1 VTQRKLPVWLS
12 VAKPS
17 KRTPWT
23 PLGKFPTAPGWV
35 VAVSVT
41 VPVIDYV
48 LFSGIPALS
57 LLVAV
62 TYPAWRRLKVT
73 PRQSALKAEPRSLRE
88 VNDLTH
94 HEN

>member
-1 VTQRKLPVWLS
+1 
-12 VAKPS
+12 
-17 KRTPWT
+17 
-23 PLGKFPTAPGWV
+23 
-35 VAVSVT
+35 VAVGREAVETHAVDAAGQVPDRSRMGHGGSVT

-48 LFSGIPALS
+48 LFSGITALS

-62 TYPAWRRLKVT
+62 TYPVWRRLKVT